1 MTDPRSPRFAS
12 RIGFGASGLG
22 TLYKDVSDEEAQATL
37 AASHA
42 GGMRYFDTAPL
53 YGHGLSEL
61 RLGRFLRN
69 VPRDR
74 LTISTKVGRY
84 LVPPRGESVDYGL
97 WAEPLRLKPVF
108 DYGYDGTMRSLEQ
121 SASRLGFE
129 RIDVVYIHD
138 VDRFTHGEG
147 YERAFGAAMEGSYR
161 ALDELRRNGHVTS
174 IGVGVN
180 ESDVATRFLR
190 AGRFDVLM
198 MAGRY
203 TLLDQGALAD
213 LLPEAERQGVEVVAA
228 GVFNSG
234 ILAKATDPSQS
245 LTFDYRSAP
254 ADLVA
259 RTRAMVAVCA
269 RFDVPFQAAAI
280 QFPLGHPSVACAVL
294 GMSQPGRVPQ
304 NLGWAATSLPAELWE
319 TLKAEGLLDPA
330 APVPPPGGV
339 VLERP

>member
-1 MTDPRSPRFAS
+1 MTGSRHHRFAS

-22 TLYKDVSDEEAQATL
+22 TLYKDVSDQEAQATL
-37 AASHA
+37 EASLA
-42 GGMRYFDTAPL
+42 GGIRYYDTAPL

-61 RLGRFLRN
+61 RLGRFLRD

-74 LTISTKVGRY
+74 LTISSKVGRY
-84 LVPPRGESVDYGL
+84 LVPPRGEIVDYGL
-97 WAEPLRLKPVF
+97 WAKPLQLKPVF

-121 SASRLGFE
+121 SVSRLGFE

-138 VDRFTHGEG
+138 VDRFTHGEQ
-147 YERAFGAAMEGSYR
+147 YERMFGAAMEGSYR
-161 ALDELRRNGHVTS
+161 ALDELRRNGHVSS

-234 ILAKATDPSQS
+234 ILAKATDPSQP

-259 RTRAMVAVCA
+259 RTRAMVAICE
-269 RFDVPFQAAAI
+269 RFGVPFQAAAI
-280 QFPLGHPSVACAVL
+280 QFPLGHPSVSCAVL
-294 GMSQPGRVPQ
+294 GMSQPGRVAQ
-304 NLGWAATSLPAELWE
+304 NLGWAAVPLPPELWE
-319 TLKAEGLLDPA
+319 ALKDAGLLDRA
-330 APVPPPGGV
+330 APVPPPDGV
-339 VLERP
+339 VLEQP